1 MTDPH
6 LLGKAG
12 EDAAADYLEEKGYTI
27 LDRNWR
33 KNRLELDIIATK
45 GDIIAFV
52 EVKTRKNTDF
62 REPHEAV
69 DWKKIRHIVVAAD
82 AYIKL
87 HAIDLKIRFDI
98 IDVVGDVGQFQ
109 ITQIE
114 DAFNSPIFR

>member
-33 KNRLELDIIATK
+33 KNRLEL
-45 GDIIAFV
+45 DIIAFV

-114 DAFNSPIFR
+114 DAFNSPIFH

>member
-45 GDIIAFV
+45 GDILAFV

-114 DAFNSPIFR
+114 DAFNSPIFH